1 MANDPG
7 LSTDGCI
14 FMEAISGDGG
24 NHDAGNAW
32 WLSPDIKLVGP
43 VSGPDN
49 ADAGQINPVRVRF
62 HRKPDGSNCHFLG
75 DEAVSVELWVANP
88 SLVMAP
94 RSHGSAR
101 RVGFIGSPMPDPGAT
116 GIQQIDWDVP
126 ASAPVGD
133 PESPGHKCLIARV
146 YSSSAS
152 PSNVAFFL
160 PGDQHVVQHNL
171 CIVPTT
177 IAAFKFMVNTVNPS
191 TLPSSP
197 LQPARVK
204 LRAILDL
211 HPNKVVLGAIKR
223 GLQSIA
229 GFQSLTTTALPN
241 GFKFDL
247 AGFQVTNVIDHSH
260 PGSFPAQT
268 NPSFEAQ
275 IALEPFKLVQLKF
288 VADLSAVPAGQACIF
303 HLVQTSTTN
312 VAEGGLTLVAV
323 KQ

>member
-24 NHDAGNAW
+24 NHDATNVW

-43 VSGPDN
+43 ISGPDN
-49 ADAGQINPVRVRF
+49 PDAGQINPVKVRF
-62 HRKPDGSNCHFLG
+62 HRKPDGSNCHFIG
-75 DEAVSVELWVANP
+75 DEAVTVELWVANP

-94 RSHGSAR
+94 RGHGSK
-101 RVGFIGSPMPDPGAT
+101 RVGFIGSPMPDPGASSM
-116 GIQQIDWDVP
+116 QQIDWDVP
-126 ASAPVGD
+126 PSTAVAD

-160 PGDQHVVQHNL
+160 PGDQHVAQHNL
-171 CIVPTT
+171 CIVPAPTPGLQ
-177 IAAFKFMVNTVNPS
+177 FVVNTVNPS
-191 TLPSSP
+191 TLPGSP

-211 HPNKVVLGAIKR
+211 VPNKVVLGTVTRK
-223 GLQSIA
+223 LQSIA
-229 GFQSLTTTALPN
+229 GFQSLRTTALPG

-247 AGFQVTNVIDHSH
+247 TGFQVTNVVDHSH

-275 IALEPFKLVQLKF
+275 IGLEPLKFAQLKF
-288 VADLSAVPAGQACIF
+288 LADLSAVPAGQACIF
-303 HLVQTSTTN
+303 HLIQSSVTN
-312 VAEGGLTLVAV
+312 VIEGGLTLVAV
-323 KQ
+323 KH